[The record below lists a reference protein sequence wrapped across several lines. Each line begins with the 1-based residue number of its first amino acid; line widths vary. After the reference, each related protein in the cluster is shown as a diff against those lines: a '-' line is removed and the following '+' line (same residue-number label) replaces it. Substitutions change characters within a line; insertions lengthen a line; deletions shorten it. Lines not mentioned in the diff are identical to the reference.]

1 MGQVFVS
8 WELWQQMT
16 FILAC
21 AIGVVF
27 IIGFIK
33 LWWTNRYI
41 ARQEI
46 IDAEKRAH
54 AAELASTGL
63 PLPPRKKSEI
73 PFGVRAIQSGIE
85 VDGIWIS
92 RPNTPST
99 ESPPNSARAKGKYVS
114 MGPVSPRSS
123 VSGSLASPTSSRG
136 DIGPQT
142 YRPKSTYNPVT
153 SRADALSQLE
163 GKPQDF
169 TAHNTYQPRGGNA
182 ISEASDETSS
192 PVSPVDRSSYN
203 GVDVRVPIRASPVNR
218 HLTNARKVRAN
229 NSQPLTGNGVRV
241 SSGNLQSPKDVR
253 GYSGLP
259 QASPGVGDFSDPF
272 ADPQQPINPFSADRA
287 LLPSQR
293 SSHVKFAADEHIAIQ
308 RYHSESSSGSSG
320 STESSSERHT

>member
-1 MGQVFVS
+1 MGKVFVS

-73 PFGVRAIQSGIE
+73 PFGVRAIQSGVE

-114 MGPVSPRSS
+114 MGPISPRSS
-123 VSGSLASPTSSRG
+123 VSNPLSSPTSSRG
-136 DIGPQT
+136 EFGPQT

-163 GKPQDF
+163 GKPQDS
-169 TAHNTYQPRGGNA
+169 HVYNTYQPRGGNA
-182 ISEASDETSS
+182 LHETLDGVGSPISPLE
-192 PVSPVDRSSYN
+192 RSSHN
-203 GVDVRVPIRASPVNR
+203 NVDVRVPTRPSPVNR
-218 HLTNARKVRAN
+218 HLNNARNVRVN
-229 NSQPLTGNGVRV
+229 NPRPLTGNGVRAN
-241 SSGNLQSPKDVR
+241 SGYLQSTKGGN

-259 QASPGVGDFSDPF
+259 QASPGPSELSDPF
-272 ADPQQPINPFSADRA
+272 ADPPEPIDPFSADDD
-287 LLPSQR
+287 LLSSQESPR
-293 SSHVKFAADEHIAIQ
+293 VKFATDEHITSQ
-308 RYHSESSSGSSG
+308 SYHGESSSGSSSG
-320 STESSSERHT
+320 NHF